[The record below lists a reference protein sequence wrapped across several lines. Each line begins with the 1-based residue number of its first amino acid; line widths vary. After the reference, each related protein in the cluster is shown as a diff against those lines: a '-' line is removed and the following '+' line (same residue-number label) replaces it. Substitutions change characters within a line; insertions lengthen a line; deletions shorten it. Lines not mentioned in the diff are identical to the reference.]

1 MKRIT
6 AVIAALIIIGSGGSC
21 AKQAVQPTKMVDG
34 QKAEQEAFTQQQ
46 KSGDNFNC
54 WAEIN
59 TEMPSGYEIICR
71 EYLK

>member
-1 MKRIT
+1 MKRIA

-34 QKAEQEAFTQQQ
+34 QKAEQEAHDQQI
-46 KSGDNFNC
+46 KAGSDFNC

-59 TEMPSGYEIICR
+59 TEMPSGYEIICNA
-71 EYLK
+71 YLK